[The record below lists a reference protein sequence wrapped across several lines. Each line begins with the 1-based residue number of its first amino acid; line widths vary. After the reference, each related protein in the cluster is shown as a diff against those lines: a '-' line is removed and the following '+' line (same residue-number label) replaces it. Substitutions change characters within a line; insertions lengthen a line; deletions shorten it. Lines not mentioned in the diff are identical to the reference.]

1 MKGSGLF
8 PGASSLLSMTMPKSS
23 EVERP
28 PSSLSD
34 TLSEILRRA
43 GVTKQSNIRVTGAAG
58 LASLL
63 WFCRHGFDHVG
74 YSRGG
79 PGGDDID
86 LLFVPQTCDLEALDG
101 ILARGPHPAEGGVLI
116 VQTPDVA
123 AANGLDPV
131 HALLERRGYRVERC
145 LHGRHRELH
154 VARRTSRT
162 AYRVAA

>member
-1 MKGSGLF
+1 
-8 PGASSLLSMTMPKSS
+8 MPKSS
-23 EVERP
+23 EVDKP

-34 TLSEILRRA
+34 TLSEILHRA

-79 PGGDDID
+79 PKGDDID
-86 LLFVPQTCDLEALDG
+86 LLFVPQTCDLASLEA
-101 ILARGPHPAEGGVLI
+101 ILARGPHPAEGGLLI
-116 VQTPDVA
+116 VQTPDA
-123 AANGLDPV
+123 ATADGFDPV
-131 HALLERRGYRVERC
+131 HDLLERRGYRVERC

-154 VARRTSRT
+154 VARRALRA
-162 AYRVAA
+162 AYRAAA